1 MSMKEEME
9 QHARAR
15 FIKGV
20 ITDDGLETEVYM
32 VTNLEILG
40 FAMQLLSNVAKDK
53 AGDMVVMSAIQMFI
67 QERIEERR
75 DD

>member
-1 MSMKEEME
+1 MSMKEQME
-9 QHARAR
+9 QHARGR

-20 ITDDGLETEVYM
+20 ITDDELETEVHM

-53 AGDMVVMSAIQMFI
+53 AGEMVVMSAIQMFI
-67 QERIEERR
+67 EERIEERR